1 MHTLAAALRALPSR
15 LSDLLWVPVNLLQHG
30 FGFVWT
36 AFWITVALL
45 ATLLTGSRRAS
56 LWLARRVWA
65 RGLLAAGGARLG
77 VTGLE
82 HLTGLSGALL
92 VANHRSHLDI
102 AALFAAVPGPLG
114 FVAKR
119 ELAAVPLLGW
129 YIRAMGMVFVDR
141 ADRRSAAASVGAA
154 GELIARGRVLVT
166 FPEGT
171 RSRDGRLG
179 PFKRGGFVAALAAG
193 VPVVPVAIAGTEV
206 VMPPGRLRSRPG
218 PVRVVFGAPIPTA
231 GRGPEARVEL
241 ARESEV
247 AVARLLAQVEAR
259 SA

>member
-1 MHTLAAALRALPSR
+1 MPAAPLRSFASR
-15 LSDLLWVPVNLLQHG
+15 LADLLWVPVNLFQHA
-30 FGFVWT
+30 FGFLWT
-36 AFWITVALL
+36 AFWIAVALV

-65 RGLLAAGGARLG
+65 RGLLAAGGARLR

-82 HLTGLSGALL
+82 HLAGLSGALL

-119 ELAAVPLLGW
+119 ELASVPFLGW
-129 YIRAMGMVFVDR
+129 YILALGMVFVDR
-141 ADRRSAAASVGAA
+141 ARRRAAAASVDAA

-171 RSRDGRLG
+171 RSRDGRLA

-193 VPVVPVAIAGTEV
+193 VPVVPVALAGTEI

-218 PVRVVFGAPIPTA
+218 TVRVDFGSPILTA
-231 GRGPEARVEL
+231 GRGPEARADL
-241 ARESEV
+241 ARESE
-247 AVARLLAQVEAR
+247 AAIAGLLAGLDR
-259 SA
+259 SGG